1 MDRSYRIFLIIGLL
15 GWILFWIVSAA
26 LPAQAQNPNYLHTD
40 GNLLLDSNGDRV
52 VVTGISWFGLETEN
66 YAPHGLWAR
75 NLESFLD
82 QIVELGFNTIRL
94 PYSNQLFD
102 PSSIPNGINYDLNP
116 DLVGLNGL
124 EIMDKL
130 ITGAGARGLKV
141 ILDRHRPDSH
151 AQSELWYTA
160 QYSEERW
167 IDDWVMLAKRYS
179 GNDTVIGA
187 DLHNEPHGKA
197 TWGTGD
203 PATDWSLA
211 AERAGNAILAVN
223 PNWLII
229 VQGVE
234 QYQGEFYWWGGNLMG
249 VREHPVRLNVPD
261 RLVYSPHTYG
271 PGVYP
276 QTWFSDPS
284 FPDNMPGIWDRH
296 WGYVHK
302 EGLAPVIL
310 GEFGGRSVENDREG
324 VWQRAL
330 VSYLRENEISYLY
343 WTLNP
348 NSGDTGGILLDD
360 WQTIDP
366 SKQALLSSYQ
376 FPMIGSGQGVTEH
389 ASTVL
394 PATPQPTSAAS
405 ATAPPPSPPPPLL
418 VGSGLRVRYHTSN
431 PAELSSDSK
440 PELIIVNTS
449 QVPVRLEDLE
459 LIYWFTDD
467 PGRTYAFQCDWAQIG
482 CEKVLG
488 EFEALSNGVYALH
501 LRFQSGSGELLPGQ
515 ESGEI
520 KVRFNRA
527 DWSEIRQF
535 DDYSFSATSDY
546 IDWDRVTL
554 YLSSKLVWGREPGS
568 FATNSPPVA
577 GTILSTPSP
586 TGIAQSG
593 MSAETQIPEKPTAE
607 PSPPSSSP
615 IDVAPNPNWG
625 LWLGIVLAAFVAG
638 FLIAAIWIIR
648 RNR

>member
-330 VSYLRENEISYLY
+330 VSYLRENEISYL
-343 WTLNP
+343 
-348 NSGDTGGILLDD
+348 
-360 WQTIDP
+360 
-366 SKQALLSSYQ
+366 
-376 FPMIGSGQGVTEH
+376 
-389 ASTVL
+389 
-394 PATPQPTSAAS
+394 
-405 ATAPPPSPPPPLL
+405 
-418 VGSGLRVRYHTSN
+418 
-431 PAELSSDSK
+431 
-440 PELIIVNTS
+440 
-449 QVPVRLEDLE
+449 
-459 LIYWFTDD
+459 
-467 PGRTYAFQCDWAQIG
+467 
-482 CEKVLG
+482 
-488 EFEALSNGVYALH
+488 
-501 LRFQSGSGELLPGQ
+501 
-515 ESGEI
+515 
-520 KVRFNRA
+520 
-527 DWSEIRQF
+527 
-535 DDYSFSATSDY
+535 
-546 IDWDRVTL
+546 
-554 YLSSKLVWGREPGS
+554 
-568 FATNSPPVA
+568 
-577 GTILSTPSP
+577 
-586 TGIAQSG
+586 
-593 MSAETQIPEKPTAE
+593 
-607 PSPPSSSP
+607 
-615 IDVAPNPNWG
+615 
-625 LWLGIVLAAFVAG
+625 
-638 FLIAAIWIIR
+638 
-648 RNR
+648 